1 MKCPLLLDANAI
13 ISLFDGSDSELE
25 RALCGAEELV
35 VPVVAYAEVVAGA
48 ASGTKR
54 AKATIDALS
63 TLMSMPNTRMLPV
76 SEATV
81 RYYSKTYNLLKK
93 NGTPIPTNDIWI
105 AASTLEAGGVLFTR
119 DRHFL
124 RIPMLDTIG
133 LEEGFDGGEGCL
145 V

>member
-1 MKCPLLLDANAI
+1 MKCPLLLDANAL

-25 RALCGAEELV
+25 RALCGAEELI

-48 ASGTKR
+48 ETDSKR
-54 AKATIDALS
+54 ARMTLDALS
-63 TLMSMPNTRMLPV
+63 MLMSTPNTRLLPV

-105 AASTLEAGGVLFTR
+105 AAATQETGGVLFTR

-124 RIPMLDTIG
+124 KIPMFDTIG
-133 LEEGFDGGEGCL
+133 LEDASS
-145 V
+145 

>member
-13 ISLFDGSDSELE
+13 ISLFDGSDPDLE
-25 RALCGAEELV
+25 RVLCDAEELV
-35 VPVVAYAEVVAGA
+35 VPVVAYAEVVAGTE
-48 ASGTKR
+48 SGTKR
-54 AKATIDALS
+54 ARATVDALS
-63 TLMSMPNTRMLPV
+63 TLMSMPNTRLLPV

-105 AASTLEAGGVLFTR
+105 AASTLEAGGVLFTH

-124 RIPMLDTIG
+124 KVSMLDTIG
-133 LEEGFDGGEGCL
+133 LEDG
-145 V
+145 

>member
-25 RALCGAEELV
+25 RALCRAEELV
-35 VPVVAYAEVVAGA
+35 VPVVAYAEVVAGTESA
-48 ASGTKR
+48 TKR
-54 AKATIDALS
+54 ARATIDALAS
-63 TLMSMPNTRMLPV
+63 LLSMPNTRLLPV

-81 RYYSKTYNLLKK
+81 RHYAKTYNQLRR

-105 AASTLEAGGVLFTR
+105 AAATQEIGGVLFTR

-124 RIPMLDTIG
+124 KIPMLDTIG
-133 LEEGFDGGEGCL
+133 LKEQS
-145 V
+145 